1 MKFFRVVMVVAI
13 IGLLFA
19 LSIIPP
25 ATAAELKILTARAG
39 WTVLTKIG
47 PEFERATGH
56 KLNVISG
63 YGPDFAKSINAGEP
77 FDVWITGN
85 TIIEGPIKNGKIAT
99 DTRTNL
105 MRSGM
110 GVEVRAG
117 APKPDIGSVD
127 AFKRALLSAKSI
139 GYIKP
144 NRVHELIER
153 LGLTEDIKSKVT
165 TPETDIV
172 SEMVAKGELELGIV
186 VTTQILTT
194 PGVDFVGPVP
204 AEIQYFFEFVGGVS
218 ANSKAPAAA
227 RELLDFLRGPVA
239 IPVIKEQGMEPT

>member
-1 MKFFRVVMVVAI
+1 M
-13 IGLLFA
+13 
-19 LSIIPP
+19 IPP
-25 ATAAELKILTARAG
+25 PCTADIKVLTARAG

-47 PEFERATGH
+47 PQFERATGH

-77 FDVWITGN
+77 FDVWITGDA
-85 TIIEGPIKNGKIAT
+85 TLEGPIKNGKIAA
-99 DTRTNL
+99 DSRTNL
-105 MRSGM
+105 MRSGI

-117 APKPDIGSVD
+117 APKPDISSVD
-127 AFKRALLSAKSI
+127 AFKRALLSANSI

-144 NRVHELIER
+144 NRVDELIQR
-153 LGLTEDIKSKVT
+153 LGLTEAIHSKVT
-165 TPETDIV
+165 TPDTDIV

-194 PGVDFVGPVP
+194 SGVDFVGPLP
-204 AEIQYFFEFVGGVS
+204 PEIQYFFGFVAGIS

-227 RELLDFLRGPVA
+227 RELLNFLRGPVA